1 MTAPQ
6 ALSFIHHK
14 SDPVEETLSAM
25 ALVVASLNRLE
36 SATDERIVRLD
47 TMLAEFAQSI
57 SKLEA

>member
-1 MTAPQ
+1 MTAPK

-14 SDPVEETLSAM
+14 SDPVESALSAI

-36 SATDERIVRLD
+36 AATDEQIVRFD